1 MEQEEIKGQMDIFD
15 FKECIP
21 DQMLDHETVYQ
32 GCCTLL
38 TERFMSSE

>member
-21 DQMLDHETVYQ
+21 GLEKAADGTIHEKGVIA
-32 GCCTLL
+32 
-38 TERFMSSE
+38 